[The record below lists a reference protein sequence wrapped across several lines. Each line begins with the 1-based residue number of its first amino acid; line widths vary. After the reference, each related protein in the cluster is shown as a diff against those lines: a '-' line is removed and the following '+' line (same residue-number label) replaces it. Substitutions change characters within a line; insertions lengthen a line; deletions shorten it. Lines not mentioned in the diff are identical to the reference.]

1 MLDATQAT
9 HATSGDTA
17 PGQADQLASGS
28 AIIAASGAAI
38 GSLAPRADFPIL
50 AREINGKPLTFL
62 DSAASSQK
70 PTAVLEAMDHF
81 ARTSYANIH
90 RGAYTLSEEAT
101 RAYERARKN
110 VAKFIGARSA
120 REVIFTRNTTES
132 INLVARTW
140 ADANLRAGDAILLS
154 EMEHHSNIV
163 PWQLAAQRT
172 GARVYYIPITDEG
185 ELDLAAYDALLER
198 HRPKLVAL
206 TQMSNVLGT
215 VTPLPELITKAHAV
229 GALFLVDGAQ
239 GAPHLPVDVRAL
251 DCDFYA
257 FSGHKMLGPSG
268 IGVLWG
274 RAALL
279 EAMPPFLGG
288 GDMIREVTLEG
299 TTYNDLP
306 WKYEAGTPAIIEAIG
321 LGAAVDYLRQLDM
334 EQVRAHERAL
344 TVYALERLRAVPDL
358 TIFGPPAERR
368 GGVISFTLGDIHA
381 HDLATLLDR
390 EGVAVRAGPHCAQP
404 LMERM
409 QVAATARASV
419 YVYTTSAEVDTLAEA
434 LERARA
440 VFAL

>member
-344 TVYALERLRAVPDL
+344 TVYALARLRAIPDL

-390 EGVAVRAGPHCAQP
+390 EGVAVRAGHHCAQP
-404 LMERM
+404 LMERLN
-409 QVAATARASV
+409 VAATARASV

>member
-1 MLDATQAT
+1 MLDASEAT
-9 HATSGDTA
+9 DATPSTATVNGAGVVSG
-17 PGQADQLASGS
+17 
-28 AIIAASGAAI
+28 AI

-50 AREINGKPLTFL
+50 AREINGKPLAFL

-70 PTAVLEAMDHF
+70 PSAVLDAMDQF

-110 VAKFIGARSA
+110 VAKFINARSA

-132 INLVARTW
+132 INLVAWTW
-140 ADANLRAGDAILLS
+140 ADVNLRAGGAIVLT

-163 PWQLAAQRT
+163 PWQLAAQRS
-172 GARVYYIPITDEG
+172 GAQVYYTPITDEG
-185 ELDLAAYDALLER
+185 ELDLAAYDALLEQ
-198 HRPKLVAL
+198 HKPKLVAL

-215 VTPLPELITKAHAV
+215 LTPLPELIAKAHAV

-288 GDMIREVTLEG
+288 GDMIREVTLAG

-321 LGAAVDYLRQLDM
+321 LGAAVDYLRHLDM
-334 EQVRAHERAL
+334 EQVRAHEHAL
-344 TVYALERLRAVPDL
+344 TLYALERLRAIPGL

-390 EGVAVRAGPHCAQP
+390 EGVAVRAGHHCAQP

-409 QVAATARASV
+409 QVAATARASF
-419 YVYTTSAEVDTLAEA
+419 YVYTTSAEIDTLAEA

-440 VFAL
+440 IFAL